1 MPDTCTCKPG
11 WRGDNCSEC
20 IPYWKCEYGTCDQ
33 PWECNCETGYSGNE
47 CNETESEGKPSIF
60 KPILIRTFL
69 KEVPTACSSVDVWRN
84 PALG

>member
-47 CNETESEGKPSIF
+47 CNETESEGKS
-60 KPILIRTFL
+60 
-69 KEVPTACSSVDVWRN
+69 
-84 PALG
+84 